1 MIDGFTLEL
10 SLHTVICGR
19 SRRNIKI
26 IESSTG
32 TAIYFPPP
40 FSPFYRYVPT
50 GATRRN
56 PTEIFITG
64 DSPQKIAMAK
74 AKIHDLATNARLF
87 MKDAQV
93 TCAKIDSM
101 LLGRMDKIRKIME
114 TNGTFILFP
123 TLASQRAMVRIQ
135 GIEGLHVE
143 RTVRELMT
151 LVY

>member
-1 MIDGFTLEL
+1 MIDGFHIDL

-19 SRRNIKI
+19 ARKNIKI

-40 FSPFYRYVPT
+40 FSPFYRYTPK

-56 PTEIFITG
+56 PVEIFITG
-64 DSPQKIAMAK
+64 VSPQHIAIAK
-74 AKIHDLATNARLF
+74 QKLHELVTSSR
-87 MKDAQV
+87 MYVKDAPLAS
-93 TCAKIDSM
+93 AKIDSI

-123 TLASQRAMVRIQ
+123 TLASQRGLVRIQ
-135 GIEGLHVE
+135 GVESLHVE
-143 RTVRELMT
+143 RTIRELMS
-151 LVY
+151 LVI